1 MLVIGA
7 VLIVV
12 AAVLAVP
19 AVIALLRYTAHR
31 DFERLRPRAL
41 AARDGE
47 DVEVTGIAVAGPAGE
62 EESRLARIPCV
73 WHCHEVL
80 RHYWTPAPDPRTGER
95 ERAYDPI
102 AEYGE
107 GTPFGLMGLG
117 ASAERAA
124 AVLVDP
130 ADAAADGIDLALQ
143 RVVGRPQKGVR
154 APADDLLP
162 RVKGRISGL
171 FRGETIEFEYRE
183 WLIKSGTP
191 VTVRGR
197 VQVRD
202 GRPFLTAPPDDK
214 LRITRA
220 AEAPAQEAARSG
232 RRALLLG
239 GGTLAS
245 AGVGL
250 LMVLGAV

>member
-41 AARDGE
+41 VARDGQ
-47 DVEVTGIAVAGPAGE
+47 DIEVTGVAVAGPYGE
-62 EESRLARIPCV
+62 DESRLARIACV

-80 RHYWTPAPDPRTGER
+80 RHYWTPAPVPETGER
-95 ERAYDPI
+95 ERTYDSI

-107 GTPFGLMGLG
+107 EVPFGLVGPG
-117 ASAERAA
+117 TPEDRAA
-124 AVLVDP
+124 TVLVDP

-214 LRITRA
+214 LRITRT
-220 AEAPAQEAARSG
+220 EQPPAQEAAHSARK
-232 RRALLLG
+232 ALLLG

-245 AGVGL
+245 VGVGL